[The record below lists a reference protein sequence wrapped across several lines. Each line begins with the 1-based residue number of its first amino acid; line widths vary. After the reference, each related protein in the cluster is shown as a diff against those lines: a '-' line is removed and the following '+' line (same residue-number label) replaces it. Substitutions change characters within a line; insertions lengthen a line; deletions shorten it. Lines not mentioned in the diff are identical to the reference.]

1 MSRKAVELGFGTNYN
16 KFRGVAEVGRLRMR
30 KRPRDQ
36 ELSDE

>member
-16 KFRGVAEVGRLRMR
+16 KFRGVADG
-30 KRPRDQ
+30 RPRDQ